1 MRRRPRADDDGPA
14 GWYAVAVLPRVRP
27 SVVIAALFALAS
39 ATAGCK
45 PRSSIDPDEE
55 AAREVVDANE
65 ACVLIGNGEHG
76 AWVEGTY
83 TSRRWLE
90 HQGTALRGDSR
101 SACEVAKMLKKVHKQ
116 TRTCTTREVED
127 FAHDACGR

>member
-1 MRRRPRADDDGPA
+1 MVCSRRAPSSPSVRRDRSPLRA
-14 GWYAVAVLPRVRP
+14 RVR
-27 SVVIAALFALAS
+27 VDRLQAA
-39 ATAGCK
+39 G
-45 PRSSIDPDEE
+45 SIDPDEE